1 MGKVRIIGG
10 TWRGRNLSV
19 EDAPGLRPSADR
31 VRETLFNLLGQRLDD
46 LICVDCFAGTG
57 VLGLEALS
65 RGAQQVHLLEKAAT
79 AYKTLEKNISS
90 FKLEEVTGELILQ
103 KTDALIYLAKLPPQ
117 SIDIFFIDPP
127 FAQTELLHQALLQ
140 AQRILRVGPK
150 AAIYLEHP
158 SALKIEEL
166 LTELKLDQELIIK
179 RSIRSGQAIG
189 TLLVPKNI

>member
-10 TWRGRNLSV
+10 SWRGRVLLV

-31 VRETLFNLLGQRLDD
+31 VRETLFNLLGQVLDD
-46 LICVDCFAGTG
+46 QICVDCFAGTG
-57 VLGLEALS
+57 ALGLEALS
-65 RGAQQVHLLEKAAT
+65 RGARQVHILEKASNAFK
-79 AYKTLEKNISS
+79 ALQKNISS

-103 KTDALIYLAKLPPQ
+103 KTDALTYLAKLPSQ
-117 SIDIFFIDPP
+117 AIDVVFIDPP
-127 FAQTELLHQALLQ
+127 FAQPELLQQALLQ
-140 AQRILRVGPK
+140 AKRILRVGPS

-158 SALKIEEL
+158 STLKIETL

-189 TLLVPKNI
+189 TLLVPKTI